1 MKLSVGSRGSK
12 LALTQTKM
20 VIAALKEKHPDLEVE
35 LKIIQTKGDVILDK
49 PLSEIG
55 DKGLFVKEIE
65 EALYRNEIDLAVH
78 SLKDMPAEEPPG
90 LIMAV
95 TPKRASPGDVL
106 ISFQGVKSLG
116 DLPPGAVVATG
127 SLRRESQ
134 LLALRPDVKTVG
146 IRGNVETRIC
156 KAKEAGY
163 DGVILAA
170 AGLERLGIVYEGFS
184 FAIDEMLP
192 APAQGILGLEVREGD
207 KIVMDLLRVLHDEDS
222 HRQSVGERTFLRHID
237 GGCHVPLGA
246 YVAIEGKQFTASGF
260 YEWGGRSCR
269 LSVTGV
275 QGEEEEKCRQ
285 LALTLKGMV
294 ENEK

>member
-20 VIAALKEKHPDLEVE
+20 IIAALQEKHPGLDVE

-65 EALYRNEIDLAVH
+65 EALYRKEIDLAVH
-78 SLKDMPAEEPPG
+78 SLKDMPAQEPEG
-90 LIMAV
+90 LIMAA
-95 TPKRASPGDVL
+95 TPRRAAPGDVL
-106 ISFQGVKSLG
+106 IACKGARSLAE
-116 DLPPGAVVATG
+116 LPEGAVIATG

-146 IRGNVETRIC
+146 IRGNVETRIR

-163 DGVILAA
+163 DGIILAA
-170 AGLERLGIVYEGFS
+170 AGLERLGIAYEGFA
-184 FAIDEMLP
+184 FRMEEMLP
-192 APAQGILGLEVREGD
+192 APAQGILGLEVRAAD
-207 KIVMDLLRVLHDEDS
+207 SATIDLLSVLHDEDS
-222 HRQSVGERTFLRHID
+222 HRQALGERAFLRTID

-246 YVAIEGKQFTASGF
+246 YVEINGDAFTAAGF
-260 YEWGGRSCR
+260 YASNSYRCR
-269 LSVTGV
+269 LTTSGKR
-275 QGEEEEKCRQ
+275 GEEEEKCRQ
-285 LALTLKGMV
+285 LALELKEKV